1 MFQIILSF
9 IAFFGGIPLY
19 LINLLTFEQR
29 MPRIY
34 RILAFICSLI
44 PVVGLLTFSVLYLY
58 NLFSYQTNRF
68 YISDDSKSVVRDT
81 KLNRFLFNDID
92 WAGYEKHKNINKK
105 PIEENFEEDF
115 EEK

>member
-1 MFQIILSF
+1 MFQIVLSF
-9 IAFFGGIPLY
+9 IAFFGVIPSY
-19 LINLLTFEQR
+19 LMNLLTFEQR
-29 MPRIY
+29 MPRIF
-34 RILAFICSLI
+34 RILAFVCSLI

-68 YISDDSKSVVRDT
+68 YIIDDSKSVVRDT

-92 WAGYEKHKNINKK
+92 WAGYEKYKNVNKEH
-105 PIEENFEEDF
+105 IEHIEEDF

>member
-19 LINLLTFEQR
+19 LMNLLTFEQR
-29 MPRIY
+29 MPRIHV
-34 RILAFICSLI
+34 ILSFICSLI
-44 PVVGLLTFSVLYLY
+44 PIIGLLVFAILYLY
-58 NLFSYQTNRF
+58 NLFNYQTNRF
-68 YISDDSKSVVRDT
+68 YISDASKSVVRDT

-92 WAGYEKHKNINKK
+92 WVGYEEYKNLNKK
-105 PIEENFEEDF
+105 PIEEDF

>member
-1 MFQIILSF
+1 MFQIVLSF

-19 LINLLTFEQR
+19 LMNLLTFEQR

-34 RILAFICSLI
+34 RILSFICSLI
-44 PVVGLLTFSVLYLY
+44 PVVGLLVFAVLYLY

-92 WAGYEKHKNINKK
+92 WANYEKYKNLNKK
-105 PIEENFEEDF
+105 HIEEDF